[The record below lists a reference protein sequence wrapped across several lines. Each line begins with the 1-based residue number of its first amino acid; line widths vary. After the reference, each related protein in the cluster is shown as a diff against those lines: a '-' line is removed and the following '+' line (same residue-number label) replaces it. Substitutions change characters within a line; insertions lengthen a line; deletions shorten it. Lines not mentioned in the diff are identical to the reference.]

1 MTINE
6 AAPDATG
13 EEATKFNLA
22 DVFETVVDSIP
33 DRIAL
38 SYQGRQISYAELDVL
53 ANRVAHLFADNGI
66 SAADNVA
73 LFLKNSVEH
82 VTSLLGLLKIRAV
95 PVNVNYRYTNSELG
109 YIFENSD
116 SRGIVVELPEHQRS
130 VAELL
135 PGLPLVRT
143 VFVIGEITE
152 ELKAAAE
159 ALPSGHEVSIVAF
172 TDETEKS
179 GERDFDART
188 GDELYLL
195 YTGGTT
201 GYPKGVMWTHDDFFR
216 KPISGGNPY
225 GEARR
230 DLAELGSAV
239 KDFGSIAFNIAAP
252 LMHGAA
258 SYSLFTFLTLG
269 GRLVLMRD
277 FDPEAIVTGI
287 EEEKTQI
294 ILIVGDAM
302 GMPLAEAM
310 ERRKDSVDL
319 SSLFSVTSG
328 GAIWSQHNRD
338 KFHAIKPDLLLRD
351 NFGASESGNDGEIM
365 MDENGNLRVP
375 PTPKMMV
382 VDERHNEIAPG
393 SGDVGYIARI
403 GNVPLGYYKDE
414 EKSAR
419 TFPTLPDGRRISI
432 LGDMGTVEADGSIV
446 FLGRG
451 SQCINSGGE
460 KVYAEEVEA
469 VLHGHPAVGDA
480 LVVPVPDERYGQR
493 VAAVVRLAEGA
504 AEPSLADIQQFAR
517 KSLAG
522 YKVPR
527 TIVFV
532 DEVRRT
538 PAGKADYRWAK
549 KAAADAS
556 ATSTAPAPA

>member
-1 MTINE
+1 M
-6 AAPDATG
+6 AW
-13 EEATKFNLA
+13 KFNLA
-22 DVFETVVDSIP
+22 DVFETVADAVP
-33 DRIAL
+33 ERIAL
-38 SYQGRQISYAELDVL
+38 SYGGRQISYAELDRI
-53 ANRVAHLFADNGI
+53 ANRVAHLLSDNGVE
-66 SAADNVA
+66 AADHVA

-82 VTSLLGLLKIRAV
+82 VTGLLGLLKIRAV
-95 PVNVNYRYTNSELG
+95 PVNVNYRYTNSELA
-109 YIFENSD
+109 YIFDNSD
-116 SRGIVVELPEHQRS
+116 AAAIIVELPEHQRS
-130 VAELL
+130 VAALL
-135 PGLPLVRT
+135 ADLPRVAT
-143 VFVIGEITE
+143 VFVVGEIVD
-152 ELKAAAE
+152 ELTSAAAN
-159 ALPSGHEVSIVAF
+159 LPDGRTVSIVPFGGA
-172 TDETEKS
+172 ETAS
-179 GERDFDART
+179 AERDFAART

-201 GYPKGVMWTHDDFFR
+201 GYPKGVMWRHDDFFR

-225 GEARR
+225 GEARQ
-230 DLAELGSAV
+230 DLAELAAAV
-239 KDFGSIAFNIAAP
+239 KDFPSIAFNIAAP

-277 FDPEAIVTGI
+277 FDPAAIVTGI
-287 EEEKTQI
+287 EDEKIQI

-302 GMPLAEAM
+302 GMPLADEM
-310 ERRKDSVDL
+310 ERRKDEIDL

-328 GAIWSQHNRD
+328 GAIWSAHNRAR
-338 KFHAIKPDLLLRD
+338 FLSIKPDLLLRD

-365 MDENGNLRVP
+365 MDENGNLKVP
-375 PTPKMMV
+375 PTDKMMV
-382 VDERHNEIAPG
+382 VDERLNRIAPG

-432 LGDMGTVEADGSIV
+432 LGDMGMVEADGSIV

-469 VLHGHPAVGDA
+469 VLHAHPAVGDA

-493 VAAVVRLAEGA
+493 VAAVVAVAEGA
-504 AEPSLADIQQFAR
+504 DEPSPAELQEHCR
-517 KSLAG
+517 ESLAG

-527 TIVFV
+527 TMVFV

-538 PAGKADYRWAK
+538 PAGKANYKWARD
-549 KAAADAS
+549 AAAHADKPVAS
-556 ATSTAPAPA
+556 I

>member
-1 MTINE
+1 MTTQD
-6 AAPDATG
+6 APH
-13 EEATKFNLA
+13 KFNLA
-22 DVFETVVDSIP
+22 DVFETVADSVP
-33 DRIAL
+33 ERIAL
-38 SYQGRQISYAELDVL
+38 SYDGRQISYAELDRL
-53 ANRVAHLFADNGI
+53 ATRVAHLLRDNGI
-66 SAADNVA
+66 DASDQVA

-95 PVNVNYRYTNSELG
+95 PVNVNYRYTNAELR
-109 YIFENSD
+109 YIFDNSD
-116 SRGIVVELPEHQRS
+116 SRGIIVELPEHQRS
-130 VAELL
+130 VAALL
-135 PGLPLVRT
+135 GDLPLVRT
-143 VFVIGEITE
+143 VFVIGPIETE
-152 ELKAAAE
+152 LTEAAA
-159 ALPSGHEVSIVAF
+159 ALPDGREVAVVSFA
-172 TDETEKS
+172 DEENAS
-179 GERDFDART
+179 EERDFEPRT

-201 GYPKGVMWTHDDFFR
+201 GYPKGVMWRHDDFFR

-225 GEARR
+225 GEARK
-230 DLAELGSAV
+230 DLAELGTAV
-239 KDFGSIAFNIAAP
+239 QEFGSIAFNIAAP

-277 FDPEAIVTGI
+277 FDPAAIVAGI
-287 EEEKTQI
+287 EDEGIQI

-302 GMPLAEAM
+302 GMPLAEEM
-310 ERRKDSVDL
+310 ERRKGEVDY
-319 SSLFSVTSG
+319 STLFSVTSG
-328 GAIWSQHNRD
+328 GAIWSHHNRER
-338 KFHAIKPDLLLRD
+338 FAAIKPDLVLRD
-351 NFGASESGNDGEIM
+351 NFGASESGNDGEIL
-365 MDENGNLRVP
+365 MDDNGNLRVP
-375 PTPKMMV
+375 PTDKMMV
-382 VDERHNEIAPG
+382 VDERHRQIEPG

-451 SQCINSGGE
+451 SQCINTGGE

-469 VLHGHPAVGDA
+469 VLHAHPAIGDA

-493 VAAVVRLAEGA
+493 VAAVARVADGA
-504 AEPSLADIQQFAR
+504 PEPSLEEIQAHCR
-517 KSLAG
+517 ESLAG

-527 TIVFV
+527 TVVFV
-532 DEVRRT
+532 DEVKRT

-549 KAAADAS
+549 NTAA
-556 ATSTAPAPA
+556 TAGAEPAPA